1 MTSELRASPA
11 PSIDPSLLLGYCTET
26 TFSPGEVLRRKGQ
39 FYADMFLLTDGEVE
53 VSLEVNGR
61 PAPVIRARRGDPIG
75 EIAFLTGVRA
85 TATVTA
91 KSPTRA
97 IVITDATWREL
108 ELKHPKEAV
117 ELYRTLSEVAEGR
130 LSYNLQFTADD
141 AGSKRDAATEVIV
154 CRTPQLL
161 HEAQRIRYEIY
172 CEELGRTS
180 PFADRDKRT
189 IADDLDERG
198 YVLLALENG
207 TPIATLRMNM
217 ARNGSLG
224 PLEELYGMEKSVH
237 HPQATG
243 VCTKFI
249 VRKSYRLGQVSFRLM
264 ATAIELAQQFE
275 IKHCYIDCIPSL
287 QPFYASLGFAQAGP
301 AFLHRE
307 NGRSIPLML
316 DVDRYAKRIM
326 RLTGF
331 VLR

>member
-1 MTSELRASPA
+1 MTDLRTSPA
-11 PSIDPSLLLGYCTET
+11 PSIDPSLLLTYCPET
-26 TFSPGEVLRRKGQ
+26 SFAPGEVLRRKGQ

-53 VSLEVNGR
+53 VSLEVNGK

-91 KSPTRA
+91 KSPTKA
-97 IVITDATWREL
+97 INITDASWREL
-108 ELKHPKEAV
+108 ELKHPDEAV

-141 AGSKRDAATEVIV
+141 AGAKRDAATEVVV

-180 PFADRDKRT
+180 PFADHDKRT
-189 IADDLDERG
+189 ISDDLDEHG
-198 YVLLALENG
+198 YVLLGIENG

-217 ARNGSLG
+217 ARNGPLG
-224 PLEELYGMEKSVH
+224 PLEQLYGMGSSPH

-249 VRKSYRLGQVSFRLM
+249 VKKSYRLGQVSFRLM

-316 DVDRYAKRIM
+316 DVARYAKRIT

>member
-1 MTSELRASPA
+1 MTSDRRTSSA
-11 PSIDPSLLLGYCTET
+11 PSIDPELLLGCCPET
-26 TFSPGEVLRRKGQ
+26 TFQPGDVLRRKGQ

-53 VSLEVNGR
+53 VALDGNGAS
-61 PAPVIRARRGDPIG
+61 APTIFARRGDPIG

-91 KSPTRA
+91 RSPTKA
-97 IVITDATWREL
+97 INITDASWRVL
-108 ELKHPKEAV
+108 EQKHPNEAV
-117 ELYRTLSEVAEGR
+117 ELYRTLSDVAEGR
-130 LSYNLQFTADD
+130 LSYNLQFTAEQ
-141 AGSKRDAATEVIV
+141 AGAKRDAATEVV
-154 CRTPQLL
+154 LCRTPQLL
-161 HEAQRIRYEIY
+161 LEAQRIRYEIY

-180 PFADRDKRT
+180 PFADHDKRI
-189 IADDLDERG
+189 IADELDEHG
-198 YVLLALENG
+198 YVLLAMENG
-207 TPIATLRMNM
+207 APIATLRMNM

-224 PLEELYGMEKSVH
+224 PLEELYGMAASPH

-264 ATAIELAQQFE
+264 ATAIELAQQYE
-275 IKHCYIDCIPSL
+275 VKNCYIDCIPSL

-316 DVDRYAKRIM
+316 DVDRYARRIT